1 MTKYIARCLLLL
13 SSVVLVAKPSFAVE
27 RVFLGDMVD
36 KSVTVARSGAVAN
49 RLQSLRGRAA
59 NQGTVRVIVGVRAAF
74 APEGRLSRELAAEQR
89 GDIDRAQ
96 SSVLQQLPIS
106 TAQKGQ
112 PKRFSRIPFMA
123 LEVDQDEFDALV
135 ADPNVTSIQ
144 EDRLSRPLL
153 AESVPLIGAANA
165 WASSYTGSG
174 QTIAILDT
182 GVDKTHPFLVNK
194 VVSEACYSTTDG
206 LNAATSLCPGG
217 AASSIATGSGANCS
231 SSITNCDHGT
241 RVAGVAA
248 GSGSSSSVAKDAN
261 IISIQVFSEIASAA
275 ICGSSTHCLMSYDS
289 DQILALQRVLDLK
302 DTYKIA
308 AVNVSFG
315 RKSSTD
321 TLYSDQST
329 CDSANAAMKAKIDSL
344 RSAGIA
350 TIVASGND
358 GGTNGMLSPA
368 CISSAISVGATWD
381 VNGSNAA
388 TGLSATVGCTD
399 NPSVLDKVA
408 CYSNSASFLNL
419 LAPGS
424 QVNTS
429 ILGTGY
435 ANTHGTS
442 VAAPHVA
449 GAFALLNQLMA
460 SPTTG
465 KNTLS
470 VDAAL
475 TALTTTGV
483 SVQDARDPLHVITK
497 PRIQVDAA
505 LSQIGAPVANT
516 IQISSVSPA
525 SVREGGTVT
534 VTVTRTGYTANT
546 ASVNYATSNGTAVVG
561 PDYTAA
567 SGVLNFAAGETSK
580 TFTVTTLKDTL
591 VEADETFNVVLFGV
605 SGIGTALGTSSAS
618 VTITDT
624 SGWKTSSGAN
634 AWWAAATDSTFGNP
648 YSLKSATI
656 ANGQTAA
663 IEVRG
668 SFKAGN
674 VSFNKRVSSESGK
687 DFLYFYVDGVVKGSW
702 SGESAWGAAGP
713 YAVSAGAHTFKWE
726 YKKDGSGS
734 AGSDAAWIDGVTL
747 PARNAIIAPVL
758 MLLLD

>member
-13 SSVVLVAKPSFAVE
+13 SSVVLVVKPSFAVE

-36 KSVTVARSGAVAN
+36 KSVTVAKSGEVAN

-74 APEGRLSRELAAEQR
+74 APEGRLSREVADEQR
-89 GDIDRAQ
+89 GDIERAQ
-96 SSVLQQLPIS
+96 ASVLQQLPRS
-106 TAQKGQ
+106 SAQKGQ
-112 PKRFSRIPFMA
+112 PKRFSSIPFMA

-153 AESVPLIGAANA
+153 AESVPLIGGANA

-182 GVDKTHPFLVNK
+182 GVDKTHPLLVNK

-217 AASSIATGSGANCS
+217 AASSIAAGSGANCS

-248 GSGSSSSVAKDAN
+248 GSGSSSSLAKDAN

-315 RKSSTD
+315 KKSSTD
-321 TLYSDQST
+321 TLYLDQST

-381 VNGSNAA
+381 INGSNAA

-408 CYSNSASFLNL
+408 CYSNSASFLKL

-424 QVNTS
+424 QINTS
-429 ILGTGY
+429 TPGTGY

-442 VAAPHVA
+442 MAAPHVA

-475 TALTTTGV
+475 AALTSTGV
-483 SVQDARDPLHVITK
+483 SVTDARNSITK

-525 SVREGGTVT
+525 SLREGGTVT
-534 VTVTRTGYTANT
+534 VTVTRTGYTANA
-546 ASVNYATSNGTAVVG
+546 ASVNYATSNGTALAG
-561 PDYTAA
+561 SDYTAV
-567 SGVLNFAAGETSK
+567 SGALNFAAGDTSK
-580 TFTVTTLKDTL
+580 TFTVVTLKDTL
-591 VEADETFNVVLFGV
+591 VEADETFNIALSGV
-605 SGIGTALGTSSAS
+605 SGIGTALGTSSAT

-624 SGWKTSSGAN
+624 SGWRTSSGAN
-634 AWWAAATDSTFGNP
+634 AGWAAATDSTFGNP

-656 ANGQTAA
+656 TNGQTAA

-674 VSFNKRVSSESGK
+674 ISFNKRVSSESGK

-713 YAVSAGAHTFKWE
+713 YAVLAGAHTFKWE
-726 YKKDGSGS
+726 YRKDGSGS
-734 AGSDAAWIDGVTL
+734 AGSDAVWIDGVTL
-747 PARNAIIAPVL
+747 PVRNASIVPGL

>member
-106 TAQKGQ
+106 SAQKGQ
-112 PKRFSRIPFMA
+112 PKRFSSIPFMA

-182 GVDKTHPFLVNK
+182 GVDKTHPFLLNK
-194 VVSEACYSTTDG
+194 VVSEACYSRTVVGD
-206 LNAATSLCPGG
+206 AATSLCPGG
-217 AASSIATGSGANCS
+217 ASSSTDPGSGANCGTTS
-231 SSITNCDHGT
+231 TITNCDHGT

-248 GSGSSSSVAKDAN
+248 GNGASSGVAKGAN
-261 IISIQVFSEIASAA
+261 IISIQVFSEVASEA
-275 ICGSSTHCLMSYDS
+275 ICGSSTHCLMSYEG
-289 DQILALQRVLDLK
+289 DQLAALARVYDLRN
-302 DTYKIA
+302 TYNIA
-308 AVNVSFG
+308 AINISFG
-315 RKSSTD
+315 KKRSTQTGD
-321 TLYSDQST
+321 VPYSDQSI
-329 CDSANAAMKAKIDSL
+329 CDSENTAMKASIDNL

-350 TIVASGND
+350 TVVASGND
-358 GGTNGMLSPA
+358 GATNGMLSPA
-368 CISSAISVGATWD
+368 CISSAVSVGATSD
-381 VNGSNAA
+381 VA
-388 TGLSATVGCTD
+388 GLSSTLGCTN
-399 NPSVLDKVA
+399 NPASVDKVA
-408 CYSNSASFLNL
+408 CYSNSATFLNL

-424 QVNTS
+424 QINTS
-429 ILGTGY
+429 TPGTGY

-442 VAAPHVA
+442 MAAPHVA

-475 TALTTTGV
+475 AALTSTGV
-483 SVQDARDPLHVITK
+483 LVTDARNSTTK

-516 IQISSVSPA
+516 IQISSVNPA
-525 SVREGGTVT
+525 SIREGGTVT

-546 ASVNYATSNGTAVVG
+546 ASVNYATSNGTALAG
-561 PDYTAA
+561 SDYTAV
-567 SGVLNFAAGETSK
+567 SGTLNFAAGDTSK
-580 TFTVTTLKDTL
+580 TFTVVTLKDTL
-591 VEADETFNVVLFGV
+591 VEADEFFNIALSGA

-634 AWWAAATDSTFGNP
+634 AGWAAATDSTFGNP

-702 SGESAWGAAGP
+702 SGESAWSAAGP
-713 YAVSAGAHTFKWE
+713 YAVPAGAHTFKWE

-747 PARNAIIAPVL
+747 PEKNVSIVPIL
-758 MLLLD
+758 MLLLE